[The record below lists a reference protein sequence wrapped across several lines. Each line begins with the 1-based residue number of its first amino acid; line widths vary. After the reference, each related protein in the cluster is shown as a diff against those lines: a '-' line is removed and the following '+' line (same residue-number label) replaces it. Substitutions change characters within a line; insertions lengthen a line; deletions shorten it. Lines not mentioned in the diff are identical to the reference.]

1 MNIAKLNELILA
13 VERCAKAEQLDP
25 TFAKDRA
32 LLWAKIELRNYV
44 IGEIDKQ
51 KSDIISYHYIQRIG

>member
-51 KSDIISYHYIQRIG
+51 KR